1 MEIRDRQNENE
12 SLMIQTTARILYNR
26 ADTID
31 ITQWIIVLVLPV
43 LKIFFPQNIFLNYF
57 MMIWFLTSFLFD
69 YYIEKYTDSA
79 AEFKKSFDYYVF
91 GWNNDYQE
99 KHVYQAK
106 KYKAR
111 KENYFKSQM
120 EHSGSEPPK
129 GVKNWYTTIEK
140 GVSPE
145 NAIKAAMRE
154 NIYFDQRSNNNAYLL
169 ILVLIIGVAISL
181 VMSGL
186 SFYEVLFGLFITF
199 ASFTKKLYSTCL
211 NIKKVIAINSN
222 IEDLLCND
230 QPDLFYIQ
238 SEIDKKRTISGTSNK
253 LIYLFKTKKIHKEV
267 SSLNKN

>member
-1 MEIRDRQNENE
+1 
-12 SLMIQTTARILYNR
+12 
-26 ADTID
+26 
-31 ITQWIIVLVLPV
+31 
-43 LKIFFPQNIFLNYF
+43 
-57 MMIWFLTSFLFD
+57 
-69 YYIEKYTDSA
+69 
-79 AEFKKSFDYYVF
+79 
-91 GWNNDYQE
+91 
-99 KHVYQAK
+99 
-106 KYKAR
+106 
-111 KENYFKSQM
+111 M

-154 NIYFDQRSNNNAYLL
+154 NIYFDQRINNNAYLL